1 MDGKWTRRRFLE
13 TVGRVGGAAAVYESM
28 VALGIVRV
36 PDSAYAGPPPIAE
49 GEGSGQTVVI
59 LGGAGVAGL
68 TAAYELQKRN
78 SGYNIIILEAQHR
91 SGGRSYT
98 VRTGDKIIETHG
110 KETWEQTCHFDK
122 DQYLN
127 AGPGRLPYHHTVALG
142 YCRELKV
149 AVEPYVMNTR
159 ANLYQNPDGFNGKVM
174 PHRRVLND
182 TRGWISTRRSS
193 SPAMSIP
200 GCMRV
205 ISPSSRR

>member
-1 MDGKWTRRRFLE
+1 
-13 TVGRVGGAAAVYESM
+13 M

-59 LGGAGVAGL
+59 LGAGIAGL

-91 SGGRSYT
+91 AGGRSYT
-98 VRTGDKIIETHG
+98 VRNGDKIIEVHG
-110 KETWEQTCHFDK
+110 KETWEQTCEFYK
-122 DQYLN
+122 NQYLN
-127 AGPGRLPYHHTVALG
+127 VGPGRLPYHHTVALG

-159 ANLYQNPDGFNGKVM
+159 ANLYQNPNGFNGEVR
-174 PHRRVLND
+174 PHRRVLNFRATD
-182 TRGWISTRRSS
+182 EGDRQRIAR
-193 SPAMSIP
+193 
-200 GCMRV
+200 
-205 ISPSSRR
+205 

>member
-49 GEGSGQTVVI
+49 GEGSGQTIVI
-59 LGGAGVAGL
+59 LGAGVAGL
-68 TAAYELQKRN
+68 TAAYELQKRR
-78 SGYNIIILEAQHR
+78 SGHTIIILEAQHR

-98 VRTGDKIIETHG
+98 VRNGDKIIERHG

-127 AGPGRLPYHHTVALG
+127 A
-142 YCRELKV
+142 
-149 AVEPYVMNTR
+149 
-159 ANLYQNPDGFNGKVM
+159 
-174 PHRRVLND
+174 
-182 TRGWISTRRSS
+182 
-193 SPAMSIP
+193 
-200 GCMRV
+200 
-205 ISPSSRR
+205 